1 MILSVWGSERRMEEV
16 RRLARHSHTCVTRE
30 DLQTLDLSM
39 LDALILP
46 LHGVQGRRG
55 EYMDREHIALP
66 DGFWACLR
74 EDCLIISGMPSP
86 FLESLP
92 QPKHYYMRDEAYVS
106 RNAQLTAQGVLF
118 YVLDQLDRSV
128 SLISADIIGKGTC
141 GEAIG
146 RMLAQ
151 NGVRIRYVRHAQTM
165 TPGECSFEEWVKGA
179 CGDFIIQTAP
189 AALLR
194 EEHLRAWAQK
204 TKVIDIAS
212 VKTVDERLMKRYEI
226 PYLKA
231 GNIPELFAWRSAGAN
246 LYDYVKKVLNE

>member
-1 MILSVWGSERRMEEV
+1 MRFGV
-16 RRLARHSHTCVTRE
+16 A
-30 DLQTLDLSM
+30 DL
-39 LDALILP
+39 IN
-46 LHGVQGRRG
+46 R
-55 EYMDREHIALP
+55 
-66 DGFWACLR
+66 
-74 EDCLIISGMPSP
+74 
-86 FLESLP
+86 
-92 QPKHYYMRDEAYVS
+92 

-128 SLISADIIGKGTC
+128 SLISADIIGKGAC

-194 EEHLRAWAQK
+194 EEHLRAWAQQ

>member
-1 MILSVWGSERRMEEV
+1 
-16 RRLARHSHTCVTRE
+16 
-30 DLQTLDLSM
+30 
-39 LDALILP
+39 
-46 LHGVQGRRG
+46 
-55 EYMDREHIALP
+55 MDREHIALP

-92 QPKHYYMRDEAYVS
+92 QPKHYYMRDEAYVR

-118 YVLDQLDRSV
+118 YVLDQLDRSI

-165 TPGECSFEEWVKGA
+165 TPGECSFEEWVKGS

-194 EEHLRAWAQK
+194 EEHLRAWAQQ